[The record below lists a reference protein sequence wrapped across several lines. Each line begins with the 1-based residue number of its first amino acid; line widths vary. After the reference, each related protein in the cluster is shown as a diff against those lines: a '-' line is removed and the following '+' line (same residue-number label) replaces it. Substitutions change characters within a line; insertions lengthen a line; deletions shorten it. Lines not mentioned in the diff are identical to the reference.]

1 MRLRRGTSLSSWKE
15 NSQKG
20 TTMSDQYE
28 KNWDNLLNIKTS
40 GRDDSLANTYNYP
53 YEPTPYKV
61 LERLANSG
69 YIRKKDLL
77 VDYGCGKGRV
87 EFLLAYQVKA
97 RVVGIEYDERMYG

>member
-1 MRLRRGTSLSSWKE
+1 
-15 NSQKG
+15 
-20 TTMSDQYE
+20 MSEQYE
-28 KNWDNLLNIKTS
+28 KNWDNLLNIKTG

-77 VDYGCGKGRV
+77 VDYGCGKHIFKLIFLYFFGGQ
-87 EFLLAYQVKA
+87 FLLVSRKA
-97 RVVGIEYDERMYG
+97 GNFSQT